1 MCFCELTETSKH
13 SAWVEKARLLS
24 SRIWH
29 SPRGFDLYLMF
40 EKLQIPQSTSEE
52 TQSILHPWCLL
63 QLLFRTLL
71 NAAFYFFL
79 NFIIL
84 LLTYVKLAIQS
95 QGVISL
101 DKWLFKAR
109 LSLQLWNLPTNLSW
123 GKEIKTS
130 HRHPRPDP
138 SSPLSSHT

>member
-24 SRIWH
+24 SRVWH
-29 SPRGFDLYLMF
+29 SPQGFDLYLMF

-52 TQSILHPWCLL
+52 TQSILHPWSPAVAVQDFFKCSI
-63 QLLFRTLL
+63 LLF
-71 NAAFYFFL
+71 FYF
-79 NFIIL
+79 IL
-84 LLTYVKLAIQS
+84 LLLTHVKLAIQS